1 MSRCRQWVVGLGL
14 APLLTGVVLI
24 GHVAAQQPRATA
36 PANGQPNGQLQGAT
50 PPAQAEQ
57 QERRGPVIGTRHM
70 VAAAHPLAAAAGRDI
85 LRQGGSAVD
94 AAIAI
99 QMVLTLVEPQSSG
112 IGGGG
117 FLLHY
122 DASNR
127 RVETFDGRETA
138 PADATAE
145 MFLDADGR
153 PAVTSDAQVGGRA
166 VATPGLLRMLEMA
179 HEAHGRLPWSRL
191 FEPAMRLAR
200 DGFPVSPRLAR
211 LIQQDGALRALPRA
225 RAYFFD
231 QQGNPRQAG
240 EQITNDALA
249 ETFRMIA
256 NGGANAFYTG
266 AIGRDLVEAVR
277 TSPVHPGVLTRAD
290 LESYTALRREP
301 VCGGYRDYRVCGMG
315 PPASGGIAVI
325 QTLGMLQRFELARMA
340 PNAAETV
347 HVITEAERLAF
358 ADRAHYL
365 ADSDFV
371 EVPVQRLLDPE
382 YLEQRARLI
391 ARDRSLPA
399 PVGQPLG
406 PFAPAVARPAELD
419 PVELPGT
426 THVSVV
432 DGAGNAVALTTSI
445 ENVFGSRVFVR
456 GFLLNSHMTDFAL
469 RPRDGDELAINRI
482 EPRKR
487 PRSAMPP
494 TIVTNG
500 EGQLVATLGAPGGAR
515 SISFVVRGLVA
526 MLDWGYDV
534 QAAFALPL
542 HATTGGPLAL
552 EADTPLGESA
562 AQLRQ
567 MGHDAVFRRLMSGL
581 AGIAVVRRDGSTQLQ
596 GGTDPRRDGEA
607 LGD

>member
-1 MSRCRQWVVGLGL
+1 MSRCRQYVVGPSMAILML
-14 APLLTGVVLI
+14 AAVLI
-24 GHVAAQQPRATA
+24 GHAAAQQSRSAA
-36 PANGQPNGQLQGAT
+36 PTNGQAAGA

-57 QERRGPVIGTRHM
+57 QPERRGPVIGTRHM
-70 VAAAHPLAAAAGRDI
+70 VAAAHALAAAAGRDI

-117 FLLHY
+117 FLVHY

-138 PADATAE
+138 PAAATAE

-153 PAVTSDAQVGGRA
+153 PAVNSEAQVGGRA

-179 HEAHGRLPWSRL
+179 HESHGRLPWSRL

-200 DGFPVSPRLAR
+200 DGFPISPRLAR
-211 LIQQDGALRALPRA
+211 LIQQDGALRAQPRA

-249 ETFRMIA
+249 ETFRIIA
-256 NGGANAFYTG
+256 NGGAGAFYTG
-266 AIGRDLVEAVR
+266 AIARDMVEAVR
-277 TSPVHPGVLTRAD
+277 TSPVHPGVLARAD

-391 ARDRSLPA
+391 ALDRSLPA

-426 THVSVV
+426 THISVV
-432 DGAGNAVALTTSI
+432 DGAGNAVSLTTSI

-487 PRSAMPP
+487 PRSAMSP

-500 EGQLVATLGAPGGAR
+500 EGQLVAALGAPGGAR

-542 HATTGGPLAL
+542 HATTGGPVAL
-552 EADTPLGESA
+552 EYETPLGESA
-562 AQLRQ
+562 PQLRQ

-581 AGIAVVRRDGSTQLQ
+581 AGIAVVRRDGSSQLQ